1 MQPEGFT
8 ELGERVTFYKL
19 QGCGND
25 FVIIDNR
32 ELGID
37 RDIMPTWAKR
47 ICRKAFGVGADG
59 LIFLDTAP
67 QDSGAD
73 YMWHFFNSD
82 GSRAEMCG
90 NGSRCAARLAY
101 FLGIAPAEHTFLT
114 DAGPIQAV
122 VYPGTNQV
130 KVQLTPPQ
138 GQKLHI
144 ELDVKGK
151 PMTVH
156 FVDTGVPHTV
166 VVDNN
171 LPELDIKPLGSAI
184 RFHDYFAPAGT
195 NVNFIRVEDESNI
208 SLRTYERGVEDETYA
223 CGTGACASAIVAN
236 ALGLTGSSAVVTTT
250 GGEKLEVSLVDGN
263 VFLKGSAE
271 LVFSG
276 QLYLQ
281 SVGM

>member
-1 MQPEGFT
+1 MQPEGFS
-8 ELGERVTFYKL
+8 ELGERIPFYKL

-32 ELGID
+32 ELAVAP
-37 RDIMPTWAKR
+37 DIMPTWAKR

-59 LIFLDTAP
+59 LIFLDHAP
-67 QDSGAD
+67 QGSGVD

-90 NGSRCAARLAY
+90 NGSRCATRLAY
-101 FLGIAPAEHTFLT
+101 LLGIAPAEHSFLS
-114 DAGPIQAV
+114 DAGPIKAV

-138 GQKLHI
+138 KQQLNI
-144 ELDVKGK
+144 DIVVDGK

-166 VVDNN
+166 VVENN
-171 LPELDIKPLGSAI
+171 LQELDIKPSGSAI
-184 RFHDYFAPAGT
+184 RFHERFAPAGT
-195 NVNFIRVEDESNI
+195 NVNFIRVEDSTHV

-223 CGTGACASAIVAN
+223 CGTGACASVIVAH
-236 ALGLTGSSAVVTTT
+236 ALGLTDNAAIVTTS
-250 GGEKLEVSLVDGN
+250 GGEKLEVSLWDGN

-276 QLYLQ
+276 HLYLQ
-281 SVGM
+281 SLGM